1 MAFSRRLLA
10 ETGVAVTPG
19 IDFDT
24 KAGHRHVRLSFAG
37 PQDSIRVGLERLGD
51 WLPRLTS

>member
-24 KAGHRHVRLSFAG
+24 RAGGRHVRLSFAG
-37 PQDSIRVGLERLGD
+37 PQESITVGLERLGS
-51 WLPRLTS
+51 RLLA